1 MLIAAVI
8 LTAIGLVLAVELVM
22 SFYMTRRFF
31 LAEVHSPVEYGL
43 AFEEVAF
50 QAADGLMLHGWWIP
64 AAGSDRAVVIMHGH
78 GGSMDWDVHRAPA
91 LHAAG
96 FNVLLFDFRA
106 HGRSEG
112 QTVTFGYLERQDV
125 LGAARFLRGR
135 GMRRIGLLGFSF
147 GGIVAMLAA
156 PICPDIAAVVSDGGP
171 ARLRTAITA
180 RGVELGA
187 PRWLSALL
195 AWLTV
200 AMTSLRLRANL
211 FHYEPVRWVGRISP
225 RPILFVH
232 AGHDQYL
239 PDFEDLYAAAQPPK
253 DAWRV
258 PQAGH
263 TKISEVLPDEFQ
275 RRVIAFFDQHL

>member
-50 QAADGLMLHGWWIP
+50 QAADGLMLHGWWVP

-147 GGIVAMLAA
+147 GGIAAMLAA